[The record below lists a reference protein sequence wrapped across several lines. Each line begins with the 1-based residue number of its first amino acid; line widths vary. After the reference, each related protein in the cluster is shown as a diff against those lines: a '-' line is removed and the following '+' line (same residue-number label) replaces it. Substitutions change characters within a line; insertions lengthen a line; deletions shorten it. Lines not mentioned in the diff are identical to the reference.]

1 MKKIFATLVVL
12 TMVCMSSMAFAADVT
27 MGGTMEIMSR
37 DYQNLDL
44 NKDTNGAATDSPVYT
59 LERVRIDLNAKAG
72 DVKGKI
78 TLENDF
84 DTWGRFEANQG
95 KTAISTTV
103 TPTTYTSTTKASSL
117 GIREAWMLFPVAD
130 TGVFIKGGH
139 MNLALGQGQF
149 FSSMRYG
156 SDAWVAYK
164 DIDTLHVGF
173 VNVKIGEGNNGR
185 NDDDTDAYVLVAT
198 NKFGDAV
205 AGLDLTVLKDRANA
219 LGFNTAAHD
228 TNLQNLGLNYKGNLG
243 PVALKAELD
252 LQMGT
257 AKGIDA
263 AGDGTSRKFKGNLL
277 YVNGAVDMNPVT
289 VNFTV
294 ARGTGDKAGGADY
307 DGFKNFIDTNGHY
320 TLMYEYMIP
329 TASGSKNKGFVNTT
343 ALSAGAMFAATKNV
357 KVGADLW
364 VLQATEKTNLSTGEL
379 SNDAGTEIDA
389 KIQWKLADN
398 VQWNWVIGYFMPGGI
413 YKSAPAADGSQTGKD
428 AATGIQGLLTMTM

>member
-1 MKKIFATLVVL
+1 MKKIFAALVVL

-27 MGGTMEIMSR
+27 MGAIMEIMSR

-44 NKDTNGAATDSPVYT
+44 NKDTNGGATDNPVYT
-59 LERVRIDLNAKAG
+59 LERLRLNMDMKAG
-72 DVKGKI
+72 DVKGKV

-84 DTWGRFEANQG
+84 TAWGTLEKYQG
-95 KTAISTTV
+95 QSETQATSVASGTTGTTRVST
-103 TPTTYTSTTKASSL
+103 L

-156 SDAWVAYK
+156 SDAWVAFK
-164 DIDTLHVGF
+164 DIDTMHFGV
-173 VNVKIGEGNNGR
+173 VDVKVGEGNNGR
-185 NDDDTDAYVLVAT
+185 NDDDTDAYVLVGT

-205 AGLDLTVLKDRANA
+205 AGVDITTVNMRAADAKLYNV
-219 LGFNTAAHD
+219 
-228 TNLQNLGLNYKGNLG
+228 GLNYKGKVG

-252 LQMGT
+252 LQAGT
-257 AKGIDA
+257 DKN
-263 AGDGTSRKFKGNLL
+263 AGGTDSKYKGNLL

-294 ARGTGDKAGGADY
+294 ARGSGNKANGTDTDA
-307 DGFKNFIDTNGHY
+307 FVNFIDTNGHY
-320 TLMYEYMIP
+320 TLMYEYMIK
-329 TASGSKNKGFVNTT
+329 TAANAKNTGFVNTT

-357 KVGADLW
+357 KVGADVWL
-364 VLQATEKTNLSTGEL
+364 LQATEKTNLVAGANAGEL
-379 SNDAGTEIDA
+379 SNAVGTEIDA

-398 VQWNWVIGYFMPGGI
+398 LQWNWVLGYFMPGGV
-413 YKSAPAADGSQTGKD
+413 YKGADGTGKD

>member
-1 MKKIFATLVVL
+1 MMKKVFAMLVIL
-12 TMVCMSSMAFAADVT
+12 AMVCMSSMAFAADVT

-44 NKDTNGAATDSPVYT
+44 NKNTNGGATDSPVYT
-59 LERVRIDLNAKAG
+59 LERVRVDLNAKAG

-84 DTWGRFEANQG
+84 DTWGRFETNQG
-95 KTAISTTV
+95 TTAVATGVTNTTTGAV
-103 TPTTYTSTTKASSL
+103 STTKVSRL

-130 TGVFIKGGH
+130 TGIFIKGGH

-164 DIDTLHVGF
+164 DIDTMHVGL
-173 VNVKIGEGNNGR
+173 VNVKVAEGTNGL

-205 AGLDLTVLKDRANA
+205 AGLDITSIYDRNNNLA
-219 LGFNTAAHD
+219 FNTTTQRAD
-228 TNLQNLGLNYKGNLG
+228 TNLINLGLNYKGAVG

-252 LQMGT
+252 LQSGKAEGDT
-257 AKGIDA
+257 ADK
-263 AGDGTSRKFKGNLL
+263 KFKGNLI

-289 VNFTV
+289 INFTL
-294 ARGTGDKAGGADY
+294 ARGTGDKVGGADY

-320 TLMYEYMIP
+320 TLMYEYMINS
-329 TASGSKNKGFVNTT
+329 AAGAKNKGFVNTT
-343 ALSAGAMFAATKNV
+343 AISAGAMFAATKNL
-357 KVGADLW
+357 KIGADVW
-364 VLQATEKTNLSTGEL
+364 VLQATEKCNLSTGEL
-379 SNDAGTEIDA
+379 SNDAGTEVDV
-389 KIQWKLADN
+389 KLLWKLADN
-398 VQWNWVIGYFMPGGI
+398 VNWNWTLGYFAPGGI
-413 YKSAPAADGSQTGKD
+413 YKSAPAADGSTTGTD
-428 AATGIQGLLTMTM
+428 SALGLQGLLTMTM